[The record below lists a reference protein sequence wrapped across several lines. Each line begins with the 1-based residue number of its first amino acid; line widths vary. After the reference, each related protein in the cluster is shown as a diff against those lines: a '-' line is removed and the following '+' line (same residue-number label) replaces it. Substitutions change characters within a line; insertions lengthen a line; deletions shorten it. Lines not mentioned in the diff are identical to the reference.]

1 VVLQVSR
8 KLGVDYKLASLIY
21 SSYWKFIREH
31 ISSIPIED
39 MKEEDFKDIVTNF
52 NIPYIGKLYTSHE
65 ELEKYNN
72 KLKYF
77 KNYVKT
83 KENQTAVQSGVSD

>member
-1 VVLQVSR
+1 
-8 KLGVDYKLASLIY
+8 
-21 SSYWKFIREH
+21 
-31 ISSIPIED
+31 
-39 MKEEDFKDIVTNF
+39 MKEEDIKDIVTNF

-83 KENQTAVQSGVSD
+83 KENQTVVQSGVSD